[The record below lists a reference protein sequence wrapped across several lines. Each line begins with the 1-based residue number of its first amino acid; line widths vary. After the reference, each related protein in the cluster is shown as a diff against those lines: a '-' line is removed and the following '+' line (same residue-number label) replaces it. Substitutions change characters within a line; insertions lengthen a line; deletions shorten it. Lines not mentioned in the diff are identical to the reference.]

1 MIEKK
6 NNSGNLLICALS
18 LYSQFDKQW
27 WLNVTPKYRQ
37 EKNGSKSL
45 ILGIIHVQKENML

>member
-37 EKNGSKSL
+37 EKMEAKA
-45 ILGIIHVQKENML
+45 